1 MVTSIHQRIVHASPA
16 ACWSLIERLGT
27 NQDRL
32 WPHHRWS
39 PIHLEGPLQRGT
51 HGGHGPL
58 RYEIET
64 VEPQRFVRFRFTCPH
79 GATGLHSFEVEAID
93 ENRTLLRHRLEMGA
107 SLPALSSWYGGLKL
121 LHDAL
126 MEDTM
131 DCAQRALEPGIT
143 LEERPLPLHIHALR
157 HFGSKRLKAFR
168 PLGITP
174 QELEAELF
182 DPCLR

>member
-1 MVTSIHQRIVHASPA
+1 MVTNIHQRIVHASPE

-27 NQDRL
+27 HQDRL

-39 PIHLEGPLQRGT
+39 PIHLEGPLEVGT

-58 RYEIET
+58 RYQIET
-64 VEPQRFVRFRFTCPH
+64 IEAGRCVRFRFTCPH
-79 GATGLHSFEVEAID
+79 GATGLHSFEVEPID
-93 ENRTLLRHRLEMGA
+93 PEHTLLRHRLDMNS
-107 SLPALSSWYGGLKL
+107 SLPALASWIGGLKL

-131 DCAQRALEPGIT
+131 DCAQRALEPWTT
-143 LEERPLPLHIHALR
+143 LPERPLPLHIRALR
-157 HFGSKRLKAFR
+157 RFGPKRLKAFR
-168 PLGITP
+168 PLGITQ

-182 DPCLR
+182 SPDLR